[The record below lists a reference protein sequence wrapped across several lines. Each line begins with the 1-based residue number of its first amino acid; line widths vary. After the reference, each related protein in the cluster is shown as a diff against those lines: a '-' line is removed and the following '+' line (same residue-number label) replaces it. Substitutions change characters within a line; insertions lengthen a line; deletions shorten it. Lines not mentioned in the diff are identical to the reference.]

1 MGTIQTKN
9 LSQIL
14 STPTNIPVGKEISVQ
29 RGELYSTLKLTAGYV
44 LSSLNFFSYQVGQ
57 VIPTTA
63 ATTATRA
70 HTNVETPNRV
80 PGLKVFVIEAVSLEI
95 LFAPA
100 SINDA
105 TVSYIKEL
113 ASYLYNDARFVL
125 TVIDVPV
132 LEGRIEQ
139 LTQRNRLA
147 GFCGAATTAGTTTI
161 LNEYAANVGDLYQ
174 VVPTIKLTPEMNFSF
189 KLEYAGTG
197 YTTTLDANIVA
208 FFHGHFTRP
217 TQ

>member
-1 MGTIQTKN
+1 MGTIQTKG

-29 RGELYSTLKLTAGYV
+29 RGEMYSTLKLTAGYV
-44 LSSLNFFSYQVGQ
+44 LHSLNFFSYQVGQ

-63 ATTATRA
+63 STTATRG
-70 HTNVETPNRV
+70 HTNIETPNRV

-100 SINDA
+100 SIVDA

-139 LTQRNRLA
+139 LTQRNRIA
-147 GFCGAATTAGTTTI
+147 GFSSMATTNSSLTLI
-161 LNEYAANVGDLYQ
+161 NEYAANVGDLYQ

-189 KLEYAGTG
+189 KLEYATD
-197 YTTTLDANIVA
+197 YTTTLDANVVA

>member
-9 LSQIL
+9 LSHIL

-29 RGELYSTLKLTAGYV
+29 RGEMYSTLKLTTGYV
-44 LSSLNFFSYQVGQ
+44 LNVLNFFSYQVGQ

-95 LFAPA
+95 LLKPA
-100 SINDA
+100 AINDA
-105 TVSYIKEL
+105 TVSYLFEL
-113 ASYLYNDARFVL
+113 AQYFYNDARFVL
-125 TVIDVPV
+125 KVIDVPV
-132 LEGRIEQ
+132 LEGRVEQ
-139 LTQRNRLA
+139 LTQRNRISGLSA
-147 GFCGAATTAGTTTI
+147 FATTAGTTTMA
-161 LNEYAANVGDLYQ
+161 NEYGANVGDLFQ
-174 VVPTIKLTPEMNFSF
+174 VVPTIKLTPEMNFAFSI
-189 KLEYAGTG
+189 EYATA
-197 YTTTLDANIVA
+197 YTTTIDATLVA